1 MKALVIKFLIL
12 LFGLSTSLAQQK
24 AVLTFAEAKQL
35 ADRGDARAQAI
46 VAMHYQL
53 GWQTEKDEALAG
65 RYAQASAEAG
75 HPLGIYR
82 LGNLLVSGINGQKD
96 PNTGYKLQAAS
107 VEKILQLGNPNG
119 SNDPY
124 AQLAYGVM
132 AFQGKVMPQDKG
144 IAVKAY
150 HHAASQ
156 GLAPAIFN
164 YIMASIEGQGVPKD
178 KVAYYHFLIGASDGS
193 GCECVVCK
201 GYGNANVGSSV
212 FLQDYPPAKKFITDN
227 LEKAKSEIDK
237 LEVSLGVTRL
247 DEKYWKAKR
256 NNETKILEPYNLSGL
271 TSNWHHLM
279 SIQTQTGVVDLEMR
293 ANYSGLTKTDR
304 NESGETAQDGHDY
317 SIIGDG
323 TFTHWLVNTGL
334 FSTIQY
340 YVRKSEKG
348 LKIESTA
355 PLKFKNRMAI
365 CEYPI
370 ALEIK
375 VTNNSKNPINLEQ
388 FGFFVE
394 KSSPKTD
401 TLPGL
406 IFEEGEN
413 NEQNKIILHN
423 FGWGM
428 WNPDTEAKLTLWDT
442 SMPLTDSALIKIDST
457 ESISKKV
464 TDLFKN
470 ADLLRQLNNHPDYA
484 TRKISLALPIADR
497 SEQFIFEPN
506 FSRKASDF
514 YTKIK
519 ADAKLPSDRSNY
531 RFMCEA
537 KKQIEPGESFKF
549 NTTFD
554 FDKSVNCSLKPLVK
568 INGSFNEGS
577 NVQVEYDTYNYHYE
591 PQQTFSIDGNG
602 DASIA
607 LVQRGI
613 LGLGGGDEKI
623 ENKNLITTGQASLAE
638 NNTRALIQSS
648 SSVMVPDNSDNE
660 VTIYENILPDG
671 RNKLVISAERQEA
684 SLLGHITIISKNR
697 NQVVFRAP
705 WSFDDVKASGGA
717 FNLSVVAAT
726 NNQWVSWFIKDDNK
740 GRLYCVFPGK
750 NSTVYAP
757 SSPNMPLQEKL
768 GGDYK
773 RVVNISSET
782 ENDIEALGTDLDG
795 KGLVV
800 KTKNENY
807 IIPLASRLASLLQDS
822 IKAEGLAV
830 VSVESSDL
838 ADSLRV
844 HLQIPINN
852 FAGKQNIADIKK
864 VTLPNESSQVNE
876 VSGLLWL
883 ADDSIGVKKS
893 DKWEIWSLTTGSI
906 AKATEDENQKND
918 VLQSKQE
925 SPSKQLIEKINK
937 TRNQSRGEDGQF
949 FANNAYALES
959 TESLFLINQEGQS
972 ARAGKVLRNALS
984 IVIYDKKNL
993 VPDYKNPKS
1002 YPNSISI
1009 NPFGIGK
1016 QFAKKSE
1023 FFGQISLSP
1032 SGKMAVAASKSGNIL
1047 YIIDLSKANNKGV
1060 SLGSVSSASMVPACI
1075 VRSSLSK
1082 DICTVVYNDGVYLSG
1097 DGSGSG
1103 ATLSDG
1109 YNAMNVSQ
1117 LEVKYNRP
1125 DIVLERLGASK
1136 EMVAEAKRLRARLGR
1151 RSDFKS
1157 LEGASLID
1165 MPVVQLAKDARST
1178 SAENA
1183 ISLEYGATSNASPLK
1198 HLLVYN
1204 NGALVSTIPLMGKDG
1219 KPALDVEGS
1228 VQVNLAGG
1236 DNNIQLC
1243 AVSEEGV
1250 PSAFAEKI
1258 VTCTSAP
1265 KNSKCF
1271 IVACGLSEYKD
1282 SAFNLRYAAKDA
1294 GDIAN
1299 EFKKNAEARGL
1310 DPSVL
1315 ILKNSDV
1322 DLSTTSKIRDFL
1334 SSATSDDE
1342 VVLFFAGHGLLDKDL
1357 NYHYARYDT
1366 DFSAAE
1372 NIGIQ
1377 FEELESLVDGIKPL
1391 KRTILFDTC
1400 HSGEVEEESKAQVLA
1415 MVSGNSPLPEAANV
1429 QSTKIATRGM
1439 KVSGVEPKLSR
1450 NDFLQLEK
1458 LFPDSRRAK
1467 GANILTSSSGSE
1479 FSMESAEWNNGLFTY
1494 SLLKALKSPETDVNG
1509 DGNITFAEVEESVRK
1524 SVTQLSAGKQRPIT
1538 RGVNRE
1544 ADVVLASFNTPKVQ
1558 PNNGVESKASESSGP
1573 KSEDRKSWWPFGT

>member
-1 MKALVIKFLIL
+1 MKYL
-12 LFGLSTSLAQQK
+12 LATLFVLAASLSASYAQQK
-24 AVLTFAEAKQL
+24 AVLTFAEAKLL

-53 GWQTEKDEALAG
+53 GWQTEKNEALAG
-65 RYAQASAEAG
+65 KYAQASAEAG

-96 PNTGYKLQAAS
+96 TNTGYKLQAAS
-107 VEKILQLGNPNG
+107 FEPLCKIAGNNQNP
-119 SNDPY
+119 DPY
-124 AQLAYGVM
+124 AMTSVGIML
-132 AFQGKVMPQDKG
+132 FQGKVSPEDKE
-144 IAVKAY
+144 KAFKCY
-150 HHAASQ
+150 KWASDFKF
-156 GLAPAIFN
+156 APALFN
-164 YIMASIEGQGVPKD
+164 YIMASIEGQGTPKD
-178 KVAYYHFLIGASDGS
+178 ITAYYHFIKGGTDGL
-193 GCECVVCK
+193 GCECAACK
-201 GYGNANVGSSV
+201 IGVISGPYSV
-212 FLQDYPPAKKFITDN
+212 LNDYPPAKVFLDLNTKKVEAELSRLGQNLGEIKF
-227 LEKAKSEIDK
+227 
-237 LEVSLGVTRL
+237 

-256 NNETKILEPYNLSGL
+256 NKETKILEPDNLSGL
-271 TSNWHHLM
+271 TSNWNHLM

-304 NESGETAQDGHDY
+304 NESGETAQDGHEY

-340 YVRKSEKG
+340 YVRKVEKG
-348 LKIESTA
+348 LKIEPTV

-375 VTNNSKNPINLEQ
+375 VTNNSKNSINLEQ

-428 WNPDTEAKLTLWDT
+428 WNLDTEAKLTLWDT
-442 SMPLTDSALIKIDST
+442 SMPLSDSILIKINS
-457 ESISKKV
+457 SSLISKNV
-464 TDLFKN
+464 AELFKN
-470 ADLLRQLNNHPDYA
+470 ADLLRQLRTHPDYA
-484 TRKISLALPIADR
+484 SRKISLALPVLGQNEKI
-497 SEQFIFEPN
+497 IFEPN

-549 NTTFD
+549 NTTFE
-554 FDKSVNCSLKPLVK
+554 FDKSVNCTLRPLVK

-623 ENKNLITTGQASLAE
+623 ENKSLIITGQDSLAE

-648 SSVMVPDNSDNE
+648 SSAMVPDNAENE
-660 VTIYENILPDG
+660 VIIYENILPDG
-671 RNKLVISAERQEA
+671 RNKLVISAESDEA

-705 WSFDDVKASGGA
+705 WSFDDVKVAGGA
-717 FNLSVVAAT
+717 LNLSVVTAA
-726 NNQWVSWFIKDDNK
+726 NNQWISWFIKDDNK

-768 GGDYK
+768 GGEFK
-773 RVVNISSET
+773 RKRIVTISSEK

-800 KTKNENY
+800 KTKNGNY

-830 VSVESSDL
+830 VSVESIDL
-838 ADSLRV
+838 ADSHRV

-852 FAGKQNIADIKK
+852 FTGKQKLADNNK
-864 VTLPNESSQVNE
+864 VTLPNESSKANE

-883 ADDSIGVKKS
+883 TDDSIGVKKS

-906 AKATEDENQKND
+906 AKATGDENPKFD

-925 SPSKQLIEKINK
+925 APSKQLIEKINK
-937 TRNQSRGEDGQF
+937 PRIPPQGQEWDDRVKD
-949 FANNAYALES
+949 AYALEVNGS
-959 TESLFLINQEGQS
+959 ILLVGQQGTL
-972 ARAGKVLRNALS
+972 RGWDRGGKVLRNALE
-984 IVIYDKKNL
+984 IEFYDRSN
-993 VPDYKNPKS
+993 VNFWPKS
-1002 YPNSISI
+1002 SVSLS
-1009 NPFGIGK
+1009 PFGIGK

-1032 SGKMAVAASKSGNIL
+1032 SGKMAIAASRSGNIL
-1047 YIIDLSKANNKGV
+1047 YIIDLSKSNNRGV
-1060 SLGSVSSASMVPACI
+1060 SIGSVSSASMVPACI
-1075 VRSSLSK
+1075 VRSSSSK

-1136 EMVAEAKRLRARLGR
+1136 DMVAEAKRLRARLGR

-1165 MPVVQLAKDARST
+1165 MPVVQFAKDARST
-1178 SAENA
+1178 SAENT
-1183 ISLEYGATSNASPLK
+1183 ISLEYGTTSNASPLK

-1204 NGALVSTIPLMGKDG
+1204 NGALVSTIPLVGKDG

-1228 VQVNLAGG
+1228 IQVNLAGG

-1250 PSAFAEKI
+1250 PSAFAEKKVI
-1258 VTCTSAP
+1258 CTSAP

-1271 IVACGLSEYKD
+1271 IVACGISEYKD

-1299 EFKKNAEARGL
+1299 EFRKNAEVRGL

-1322 DLSTTSKIRDFL
+1322 DLSTTSKIREFL
-1334 SSATSDDE
+1334 SSATSNDE

-1391 KRTILFDTC
+1391 KRTIMFDTC
-1400 HSGEVEEESKAQVLA
+1400 HSGEVEEESKAQALA
-1415 MVSGNSPLPEAANV
+1415 MVSGNSPPPEAANV

-1494 SLLKALKSPETDVNG
+1494 SLLKALKSPETDTNR

>member
-1 MKALVIKFLIL
+1 MKIKLHAIVIV
-12 LFGLSTSLAQQK
+12 LFQIGICYAQNK
-24 AVLTFAEAKQL
+24 PVLTFAEAKQL

-53 GWQTEKDEALAG
+53 GWQTEKSDVAAAQ
-65 RYAQASAEAG
+65 YAKASAEAG
-75 HPLGIYR
+75 YPLGIYR

-107 VEKILQLGNPNG
+107 LEGLVKILKASTPR
-119 SNDPY
+119 DPY
-124 AQLAYGVM
+124 VSTALGIM
-132 AFQGKVMPQDKG
+132 LFQGKVCPQDKVA
-144 IAVKAY
+144 AVKAY

-178 KVAYYHFLIGASDGS
+178 KVAYYHLLAGGTSGA

-201 GYGNANVGSSV
+201 GYGNLDASSI
-212 FLQDYPPAKKFITDN
+212 LQDYPPAIKFIADN
-227 LEKAKSEIDK
+227 LLNVKKENANLAMS
-237 LEVSLGVTRL
+237 LGEVSLK
-247 DEKYWKAKR
+247 EIHWKAKR
-256 NNETKILEPYNLSGL
+256 NKETKILDPDNLSGL
-271 TSNWHHLM
+271 TSNWNHLM
-279 SIQTQTGVVDLEMR
+279 SIQTETGVVDLEMR
-293 ANYSGLTKTDR
+293 ANYSGLTKTDH
-304 NESGETAQDGHDY
+304 NESSVTAQDGHDY
-317 SIIGDG
+317 SIIWDR

-340 YVRKSEKG
+340 YVRKGEKG
-348 LKIESTA
+348 LKIEPTV

-375 VTNNSKNPINLEQ
+375 VTNNSKNSINLEQ

-413 NEQNKIILHN
+413 NEENKIILHN

-428 WNPDTEAKLTLWDT
+428 WNLDTEAKLTLWDT
-442 SMPLTDSALIKIDST
+442 SMPLSDSALIKINSN
-457 ESISKKV
+457 SLISKNV
-464 TDLFKN
+464 AELFKN
-470 ADLLRQLNNHPDYA
+470 ADLLRQLRTHPDYA
-484 TRKISLALPIADR
+484 SRKISLALPVLGQNEKI
-497 SEQFIFEPN
+497 IFEPN

-549 NTTFD
+549 NTTFE
-554 FDKSVNCSLKPLVK
+554 FDKSVNCTLKPLVK

-607 LVQRGI
+607 LVQRVI
-613 LGLGGGDEKI
+613 LGLGGGDEKM
-623 ENKNLITTGQASLAE
+623 ENKNLIATGQDSLAE

-648 SSVMVPDNSDNE
+648 SSAMVPDNAENE
-660 VTIYENILPDG
+660 VIIYENILPDG
-671 RNKLVISAERQEA
+671 RNKLVISAESDEA

-705 WSFDDVKASGGA
+705 WSFDDVKVAGGA
-717 FNLSVVAAT
+717 LNLSVVAAA

-768 GGDYK
+768 GGDYDYK

-800 KTKNENY
+800 KTKNGNY

-830 VSVESSDL
+830 VSVESIDL
-838 ADSLRV
+838 ADNHRI

-852 FAGKQNIADIKK
+852 FTGKQKLADIKK
-864 VTLPNESSQVNE
+864 VNLPNESSKANE
-876 VSGLLWL
+876 ILGLLWL
-883 ADDSIGVKKS
+883 TDHSIGVKKS

-906 AKATEDENQKND
+906 AKATMDENQKFD

-925 SPSKQLIEKINK
+925 SPSKQLIEKLNK
-937 TRNQSRGEDGQF
+937 TRNQSREDGQF

-972 ARAGKVLRNALS
+972 ARAGKVLRNDLS

-1002 YPNSISI
+1002 YPNSIII

-1047 YIIDLSKANNKGV
+1047 YIIDLSKKNNRGV
-1060 SLGSVSSASMVPACI
+1060 TLGSASSASMVPACV
-1075 VRSSLSK
+1075 VRSSSSK

-1109 YNAMNVSQ
+1109 FNAMNISQ

-1136 EMVAEAKRLRARLGR
+1136 EMVAEAKRLRTRLGR

-1165 MPVVQLAKDARST
+1165 MPVVQFAKDARST
-1178 SAENA
+1178 SAENT
-1183 ISLEYGATSNASPLK
+1183 ISLEYGTTSNASPLK

-1204 NGALVSTIPLMGKDG
+1204 NGALVSTIPLVGKDG

-1228 VQVNLAGG
+1228 VQVNLASG

-1250 PSAFAEKI
+1250 PSAFAEKR

-1265 KNSKCF
+1265 TNSKCF
-1271 IVACGLSEYKD
+1271 IVACGISEYKD

-1299 EFKKNAEARGL
+1299 EFKKNTEARGL

-1322 DLSTTSKIRDFL
+1322 NLSTTSKIREFL
-1334 SSATSDDE
+1334 SSATSNDE

-1400 HSGEVEEESKAQVLA
+1400 HSGEVEEESKAQALA
-1415 MVSGNSPLPEAANV
+1415 MVSGNSPLPEVANV

-1494 SLLKALKSPETDVNG
+1494 SLLKALQDPATDENK
-1509 DGNITFAEVEESVRK
+1509 DGYISFSEAAENVK
-1524 SVTQLSAGKQRPIT
+1524 KKVTQLSGGKQRPIT

-1544 ADVVLASFNTPKVQ
+1544 QDPILVSFNPAKPESTAPQTP
-1558 PNNGVESKASESSGP
+1558 PAPPASGE
-1573 KSEDRKSWWPFGT
+1573 KKDEKKSWWSFGS